1 MTSTVPVIL
10 SQEPVSRGINARMKI
25 SRPNIAVVYS
35 GPFGEVAYFGGRPL
49 KWSEQVMSKYR
60 IRYEIDLSDHRRT
73 AQLDSSPLPSKGDVY
88 FFRSTVD
95 VGFRVSDPEQVVRRN
110 VNDALPVVYN
120 YLIDSFRPVTRQHE
134 IGDAAGAEVQL
145 NLLFG
150 TPHALEEGITIYH
163 CTTRLL
169 PDANAQRHLQ
179 SLEETTRTF
188 DLNERQH
195 RVASAGARHDIEI
208 AALHH
213 DARLEGE
220 RKEYAAT
227 AGRPVNLHS
236 LIQAH
241 LAKHPDQTDYA
252 LELLQRHELA
262 IAAQRDTNDQ
272 RTLDLARYMMDQ
284 GLIQSVDIEMLR
296 KDTLGRVQQMTSS
309 SAPPALTAGWDDPLP
324 GDPALVK
331 SLPSPPVALGDGA
344 HTDPTTAI
352 PAYLVVDESP
362 TDDAYIAAIDRN
374 LSTLPEDLAQ
384 YPDVISAI
392 RLAVL
397 GYAADVGL
405 RMPLTAVA
413 EGSHV
418 PSLVARGGANFAAVL
433 EDLRNRISDDISRLK
448 QRGLTVGRP
457 TIYLLSATASRDDSA
472 WDAALRR
479 LTDRATFPYAPNILG
494 FGTGAAT
501 AEIII
506 AIAGQP
512 GSLGWVAPPGMSL
525 EDAAESYT
533 AFTRKSILSLG
544 RAHVNGRR
552 DTELPQPERFRA
564 VGDRT

>member
-10 SQEPVSRGINARMKI
+10 SQEPVSRGLTARMKI
-25 SRPNIAVVYS
+25 TTPNIAVVYS
-35 GPFGEVAYFGGRPL
+35 DAFGKLTSFDNRPL

-60 IRYEIDLSDHRRT
+60 IRYEVDLSDHRRT
-73 AQLDSSPLPSKGDVY
+73 AQLDSSPLPSRGDAY

-95 VGFRVSDPEQVVRRN
+95 VGFRVSEPQEVVRRN
-110 VNDALPVVYN
+110 VTDALPVVYN
-120 YLIDSFRPVTRQHE
+120 YLIDSFRPVTRQYE
-134 IGDAAGAEVQL
+134 INDAAGAEVRL
-145 NLLFG
+145 NLLFSD
-150 TPHALEEGITIYH
+150 PRKLPEGILIYH
-163 CTTRLL
+163 CTIRLL
-169 PDANAQRHLQ
+169 PDAKAQQFLQ
-179 SLEETTRTF
+179 SLDAATRTRK
-188 DLNERQH
+188 LNKKEH
-195 RVASAGARHDIEI
+195 KVNTAAAEHDIEI
-208 AALHH
+208 AGLHH
-213 DARLEGE
+213 DARLEAE
-220 RKEYAAT
+220 RKELAAT
-227 AGRPVNLHS
+227 AGRPVSLHS

-262 IAAQRDTNDQ
+262 MAAQRDTNDQ

-284 GLIQSVDIEMLR
+284 GLIQAVDIEMLR
-296 KDTLGRVQQMTSS
+296 NDTLGRVQQITSPS
-309 SAPPALTAGWDDPLP
+309 PVPALTAGWDDPLP
-324 GDPALVK
+324 GDPSPVK
-331 SLPSPPVALGDGA
+331 SLPSAPAGHGDDA

-352 PAYLVVDESP
+352 PVYLVVDESP
-362 TDDAYIAAIDRN
+362 NDDAYITAINRN
-374 LSTLPEDLAQ
+374 FSTLPEDLAQ

-418 PSLVARGGANFAAVL
+418 PSLVSRSGANFAAVL
-433 EDLRNRISDDISRLK
+433 EDLRNRISDDVSRLK

-457 TIYLLSATASRDDSA
+457 TIYLLSATAGRDDSA
-472 WDAALRR
+472 WDTAMRR
-479 LTDRATFPYAPNILG
+479 LTDRTTFPYAPNILA
-494 FGTGAAT
+494 FGIGEAT

-506 AIAGQP
+506 AIAGQS
-512 GSLGWVAPPGMSL
+512 GSLGWVAPPSL
-525 EDAAESYT
+525 SLADAADSFT